1 MCYIIYYLSPF
12 SPKRTRAGISHPFGW
27 LHMRQGQEVIMGES
41 KDLALSPGRLEV
53 PLTRL
58 DEVTD
63 GADLEGSSEIH
74 FQTC

>member
-1 MCYIIYYLSPF
+1 
-12 SPKRTRAGISHPFGW
+12 
-27 LHMRQGQEVIMGES
+27 MGES

-58 DEVTD
+58 DKVTD
-63 GADLEGSSEIH
+63 GVDLEGSSEIH